1 MIRHTVCWTL
11 ASTDPT
17 ERSAAVS
24 GMRER
29 LESLPTVIPG
39 LRSLI
44 VRADLGD
51 IDSNWDVVL
60 VSEHDDRA
68 ALALYTGHPDHLAA
82 ASFVRS
88 VVAER
93 VCIDVEL

>member
-11 ASTDPT
+11 ASTDLA
-17 ERSAAVS
+17 ERAAAVA

-29 LESLPTVIPG
+29 LEGLPDVVPG
-39 LRSLI
+39 LQSLI

-68 ALALYTGHPDHLAA
+68 ALAVYAEHPAHLAA
-82 ASFVRS
+82 APFTRV

-93 VCIDVEL
+93 VCVDVEL